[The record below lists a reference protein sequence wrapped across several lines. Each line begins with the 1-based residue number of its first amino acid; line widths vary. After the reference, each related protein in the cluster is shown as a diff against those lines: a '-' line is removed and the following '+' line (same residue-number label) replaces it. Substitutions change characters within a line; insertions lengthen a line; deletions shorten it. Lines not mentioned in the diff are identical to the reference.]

1 MTSSAYEPDI
11 QGGGGPAASVCEP
24 QPVWVGTTGG
34 AVNGTLKADLEGPLE
49 AAFAAASKATG
60 RFDHVITRE
69 QKVDRQALASAITIE
84 DEASFAQA
92 AAAYAEQN
100 CSSPAGSAHLE
111 PEPPVLDLPG
121 QSFDQSGAAF
131 QPGTAFQP
139 GAWVGTLGHSANS
152 EVQWETAPAIPSL
165 AHQGETASS
174 LRCLELENPVVAQT
188 VDQFA
193 QAVDQFAQ
201 PVGAKDTTG
210 SIPDT
215 AESEPTVTIPDP
227 NAAAIALQAV
237 PQSKRF
243 ATTGNLRKLE
253 SQKLRC
259 MDDYE
264 KPEDVCILQ
273 WLRTTTREWYAK
285 ESMKIIT
292 RLFGASDAR
301 LLPHLDSLAEL
312 QHRRRFID
320 DAERL
325 HARALSIREQQFG
338 RTHSGCATN
347 LMGLARICH
356 DQGRYLQAEELF
368 REAIRLHENA
378 FRKLTFMN
386 DKGLVNTA
394 EREQALIRFLDASN
408 QLAQMLAEQ
417 GRFAEAEQEY
427 ELVLEAWNGFPAE
440 ASQSVHTVVAAV
452 LENYRA
458 VQIASNRA
466 SNRETE
472 SSGSGKQTLV
482 LNYLT

>member
-11 QGGGGPAASVCEP
+11 QSGSGPSATVCE
-24 QPVWVGTTGG
+24 QQSLWVGTTGS
-34 AVNGTLKADLEGPLE
+34 ALDETLKAALEGPLE
-49 AAFAAASKATG
+49 AAFAAASTANG

-69 QKVDRQALASAITIE
+69 QKIDRQAFASAITIE
-84 DEASFAQA
+84 DEASFARA
-92 AAAYAEQN
+92 AEAYAEQN
-100 CSSPAGSAHLE
+100 SSRVGLAHVEPDPAVLGAQE
-111 PEPPVLDLPG
+111 RPVHRSD
-121 QSFDQSGAAF
+121 A
-131 QPGTAFQP
+131 TFQP
-139 GAWVGTLGHSANS
+139 GAWIGSTMQPATSVM
-152 EVQWETAPAIPSL
+152 QWETAPAIPSL
-165 AHQGETASS
+165 AQQWETAPSMPQVES
-174 LRCLELENPVVAQT
+174 ATVAPPGIT
-188 VDQFA
+188 DRTSA
-193 QAVDQFAQ
+193 SA
-201 PVGAKDTTG
+201 PSTG
-210 SIPDT
+210 
-215 AESEPTVTIPDP
+215 ESESTITTPTP
-227 NAAAIALQAV
+227 NAAAAVQAF
-237 PQSKRF
+237 PPAKRF

-273 WLRTTTREWYAK
+273 WLRTTTREWFAR
-285 ESMKIIT
+285 ESVKVIT
-292 RLFGASDAR
+292 RLFGASDTR

-325 HARALSIREQQFG
+325 HTRALSIREQHFG

-347 LMGLARICH
+347 LTGLARICH
-356 DQGRYLQAEELF
+356 DQGRYAQAEELF
-368 REAIRLHENA
+368 LEALRLHENA
-378 FRKLTFMN
+378 FRKLTFLN

-394 EREQALIRFLDASN
+394 EREQALIRFLDSSN

-427 ELVLEAWNGFPAE
+427 ELVLEAWNSFPAE
-440 ASQSVHTVVAAV
+440 ASQSVHTVVATV
-452 LENYRA
+452 LENYRF

-466 SNRETE
+466 TE

>member
-1 MTSSAYEPDI
+1 MTSSAYEPDV
-11 QGGGGPAASVCEP
+11 QGSGGPAASVCEQ
-24 QPVWVGTTGG
+24 QPVWVGTTGS
-34 AVNGTLKADLEGPLE
+34 ALDESLKAALEGPLE
-49 AAFAAASKATG
+49 AAFAAASTANG

-69 QKVDRQALASAITIE
+69 HKIHRQTLASAITIE
-84 DEASFAQA
+84 DEASFARA
-92 AAAYAEQN
+92 EEAYAEQN
-100 CSSPAGSAHLE
+100 SSPIGLAHVE
-111 PEPPVLDLPG
+111 PDPAILG
-121 QSFDQSGAAF
+121 AQTTSSQSNATFH
-131 QPGTAFQP
+131 P
-139 GAWVGTLGHSANS
+139 GAWIGSTGLAATGG
-152 EVQWETAPAIPSL
+152 VQWETAPAIPSL
-165 AHQGETASS
+165 AQQWETTPSIP
-174 LRCLELENPVVAQT
+174 RTELPAHPGAQQVAQS
-188 VDQFA
+188 A
-193 QAVDQFAQ
+193 AQ
-201 PVGAKDTTG
+201 PAAQSAPEATTQ
-210 SIPDT
+210 P
-215 AESEPTVTIPDP
+215 
-227 NAAAIALQAV
+227 AA
-237 PQSKRF
+237 PSSKRF
-243 ATTGNLRKLE
+243 ATTGSLRKME

-264 KPEDVCILQ
+264 KPEDVCIFQ
-273 WLRTTTREWYAK
+273 WARTMTREWIAK
-285 ESMKIIT
+285 ESVKVIT
-292 RLFGASDAR
+292 RIFGASDTR

-325 HARALSIREQQFG
+325 HARALSIREQHFG

-347 LMGLARICH
+347 LTGLARICH
-356 DQGRYLQAEELF
+356 DQGRYTHAEELF

-378 FRKLTFMN
+378 FRKLTFLN

-394 EREQALIRFLDASN
+394 EREQALIRCLDASN
-408 QLAQMLAEQ
+408 QLAQMLGEQ